1 MADFNKAIDKV
12 LVNEGGYV
20 NNPNDAGGETKF
32 GISKRSYPDVDI
44 KNLTQLDAKMIYKR
58 DYWDKVKADE
68 IKSDAI
74 AYELFDTAVNMGVRT
89 ASKLMQGCVGAF
101 IDGYI
106 GKQTLQLINSIDEEK
121 ILLRFK
127 LSKVARYVSL
137 VKKRPKNKKFLVG
150 WLNRTLGA

>member
-20 NNPNDAGGETKF
+20 NDPNDAGGETKF

-44 KNLTQLDAKMIYKR
+44 KNLTQLNAKMIYKR

-68 IKSDAI
+68 IKSNI
-74 AYELFDTAVNMGVRT
+74 VAYELFDTAVNMGVRT
-89 ASKLMQGCVGAF
+89 ASKLMQGCVGSS
-101 IDGYI
+101 IDGFI
-106 GKQTLQLINSIDEEK
+106 GKQTLELLNNTDEEI

-127 LSKVARYVSL
+127 LAKVARYVSL
-137 VKKRPKNKKFLVG
+137 VKKRPKNKKYIVG
-150 WLNRTLGA
+150 WLIRTLGA